1 MSISKRT
8 LYNKLDDCYISVD
21 KNYSEFLFFSQDHQ
35 YKKNGEI
42 KTCKKYFSIPIVD
55 DNTIISLVENDNN
68 LNEVIPQ
75 NIPVHPYFDC
85 EMTDIPF
92 DSYQRRIDTFLSFVS
107 PIFENEFGI
116 IPTWIIYNS
125 STPKKMSYHILASN
139 CYFEN
144 IKAHKGFINWLWKQM
159 SSCADVNILSYQFT
173 NALGT
178 TETRYIF
185 DKAPY
190 GANQNFRFYNQSK
203 IGKNNPFSCEK
214 ENLELGEIFV
224 RCLPENIDECN
235 ILDASKFCIADGK
248 IKYSKKIFQSSPV
261 LEDIT
266 EVEEE
271 SSLHV
276 HMTYQFIKELLNY
289 DCLTSVNMT
298 YEERIKI
305 GMAIRKLLSTNYDKG
320 LELYLKFRTP
330 TMSHPKDYYVNKF
343 KSFNHDSVCG
353 LNVIIYHA
361 RCTNSTLTNII
372 YREYFP
378 DKSIDIFSE
387 NIDTDV
393 GLAKVVCVYLKNLY
407 VCVDIRKDTFYQF
420 TKDKLF
426 ELSNSEG
433 IRSMLE
439 AVFIKYFKPRKE
451 LISKIDETDLDAEQ
465 KGIIKSSKDM
475 LTKIESKF
483 QTTGN
488 RNNIIREVQSFL
500 YTDRTIFEKELD
512 IKLGFVPIKSSGIF
526 NIETKE
532 LRERTFVDKWTFEC
546 PVEYF
551 KEIPEVLNIE
561 LKQYFTDVF
570 CGREDTMQVFI
581 DVIKSAICGKPLR
594 FIFFLIGEGRNGK
607 SLLMKLI
614 SNVFSK
620 FVDVI
625 SNEVIID
632 RKNRSNITTEYEKL
646 EKVRIGYVTELKE
659 EHKLDDAMVK
669 KISGGDA
676 IDVRALHQS
685 NRTIIPTTTLFV
697 PTNQMPSLPSDKA
710 IHDRLVCFPFNN
722 RFEIDT
728 EIETRMLRPEML
740 SCVFSYIMNNGTIR
754 SSFEFTDEMIVK
766 RDEVIADNETDYLK
780 DFIQETCEECEV
792 IRGKGKTPSGI
803 IKIND
808 FRQKYNTWLSN
819 HKYPADNSKSSNVF
833 VRKLNKKKLI
843 TENKHYSCILGL
855 KWRDFDN
862 IEEEP
867 N

>member
-1 MSISKRT
+1 MSIAKRT
-8 LYNKLDDCYISVD
+8 LYNKLDDCYNSVD
-21 KNYSEFLFFSQDHQ
+21 KNYTDFLFFSQDHQ
-35 YKKNGEI
+35 YKKNGEM
-42 KTCKKYFSIPIVD
+42 KTCKKYFSVPIND
-55 DNTIISLVENDNN
+55 DEPIISLIEKDNN

-75 NIPVHPYFDC
+75 NISVHPYFDC

-107 PIFENEFGI
+107 TIFANEFGI

-144 IKAHKGFINWLWKQM
+144 IKTQKGFINWLWKQM
-159 SSCADVNILSYQFT
+159 PSCPDVNILSYQFT

-190 GANQNFRFYNQSK
+190 GSNQNFRFYNQSK
-203 IGKNNPFSCEK
+203 IGKNNPFVSEK
-214 ENLELGEIFV
+214 ENLDLGEIFI
-224 RCLPENIDECN
+224 RCLPENMDDLH

-248 IKYSKKIFQSSPV
+248 VKYSKKLFESTPV
-261 LEDIT
+261 LE
-266 EVEEE
+266 ESEELE
-271 SSLHV
+271 HGDAY
-276 HMTYQFIKELLNY
+276 TQKIYQFIKELLNY

-305 GMAIRKLLSTNYDKG
+305 GMAIRKLLSDNYDKG

-330 TMSHPKDYYVNKF
+330 TMSHPKDYYMNKF
-343 KSFNHDSVCG
+343 KSFNPDSVCG
-353 LNVIIYHA
+353 LNLIIYKA
-361 RCTNSTLTNII
+361 RCTNSALTNII
-372 YREYFP
+372 YQEYFP
-378 DKSIDIFSE
+378 DRQIDIFAE

-393 GLAKVVCVYLKNLY
+393 GLAKVVCVYLKSLY
-407 VCVDIRKDTFYQF
+407 ACVDIRKDIFYQF

-433 IRSMLE
+433 IRAMLE
-439 AVFIKYFKPRKE
+439 AIFIKYFKPRKE
-451 LISKIDETDLDAEQ
+451 IILKIDETDLDKEQ
-465 KGIIKSSKDM
+465 TTLIKETKDK
-475 LTKIESKF
+475 LHKIENKF

-500 YTDRTIFEKELD
+500 YTDRIIFEKELD
-512 IKLGFVPIKSSGIF
+512 VKLGVVPIKSSGVF
-526 NIETKE
+526 NIKTKE
-532 LRERTFVDKWTFEC
+532 LKERTFIDKWTFEC

-551 KEIPEVLNIE
+551 ETIPEDINTE
-561 LKQYFTDVF
+561 LEQYFTDVF
-570 CGREDTMQVFI
+570 CGRKDTMQVFI
-581 DVIKSAICGKPLR
+581 DVVKSAICGSPLR

-607 SLLMKLI
+607 SLLMKII
-614 SNVFSK
+614 SKVFSK

-697 PTNQMPSLPSDKA
+697 PTNQMPSLPADKA

-728 EIETRMLRPEML
+728 EIETRMLRSEML
-740 SCVFSYIMNNGTIR
+740 SCVFSYIMNNGVVR

-792 IRGKGKTPSGI
+792 IRGKGKNPSGI

-808 FRQKYNTWLSN
+808 FRQKYNSWLAI

-833 VRKLNKKKLI
+833 VRKLNKKGLT

-855 KWRDFDN
+855 KWRDTDN